1 MMPVPAHCIS
11 VDVEDYRQIL
21 SSRYRGEPGPLS
33 PAFERD
39 MERVLEVLSRSGVT
53 ATFFVTGTV
62 AEARPDLLRRW
73 AALGH
78 EIGCHGH
85 AHAPVWTMSPAELRA
100 ELSRTKRTV
109 ENAAGVPAAGYRAPV
124 FSIRWDTLWA
134 LDVVA
139 ECGFEYDSSIV
150 PARTSRYGI
159 VGFAPEPR
167 SYKLASGGSLVELPL
182 SVARAW
188 GRLVPVAGGGY
199 FRLFSLGRIRRA
211 VAECERH
218 KQPFVLYC
226 HPYEFSPEP
235 VDWTDL
241 AEGRVGRLLAR
252 LECFKTNLGRTKVP
266 RFVTRLAA
274 EFRFGPLG
282 PVARQV
288 RNHGTESL
296 LGTPR

>member
-1 MMPVPAHCIS
+1 MPVAAHCLS

-21 SSRYRGEPGPLS
+21 SSRYRGDPGPLS
-33 PAFERD
+33 PALERD
-39 MERVLEVLSRSGVT
+39 MERVLEVLGAAKVA

-100 ELSRTKRTV
+100 ELSRTKRAV
-109 ENAAGVPAAGYRAPV
+109 ENASGTSAAGYRAPV
-124 FSIRWDTLWA
+124 FSIRRDTLWA

-150 PARTSRYGI
+150 PARTRRYGI
-159 VGFAPEPR
+159 GGFDPAPRRYQLP
-167 SYKLASGGSLVELPL
+167 SGQSIVEMPL
-182 SVARAW
+182 TVARAW

-199 FRLFSLGRIRRA
+199 FRLFSFGRIRRA
-211 VAECERH
+211 VADCQRREI
-218 KQPFVLYC
+218 PFVLYC

-235 VDWTDL
+235 VDWIDL
-241 AEGRVGRLLAR
+241 AEGWRQRLVAR
-252 LECFKTNLGRTKVP
+252 LEGFKTNLGRAKVP
-266 RFVTRLAA
+266 RFVTRLAS
-274 EFRFGPLG
+274 EFRFGTLG
-282 PVARQV
+282 AFARQV
-288 RNHGTESL
+288 RNNGTESL